1 MGQSADELRREIE
14 DTRYGLSDTLDAIG
28 DRVSPGRVI
37 ERRKNR
43 AIQGIQSV
51 RDRVMGSVTGARDSV
66 ADTTGSAVGS
76 AVDTVKGTPDAVR
89 QQTQG
94 SPVAAGAIAFGV
106 GFLVAAVFP
115 PSQPEQQAAQA
126 LIDKAEPL
134 KEELTSIGSNVA
146 EQVKGAAQEAL
157 EEVKTTAADSKQAV
171 TATVQDGIESA
182 KTTSQDAA
190 ASIKDQASS

>member
-1 MGQSADELRREIE
+1 MGQSADELRRDIE
-14 DTRYGLSDTLDAIG
+14 DTRYGLTDTLDAIG

-51 RDRVMGSVTGARDSV
+51 RDRVMGSVVEARDSV
-66 ADTTGSAVGS
+66 ADTTGSAV
-76 AVDTVKGTPDAVR
+76 DTVTSTPDALR

-94 SPVAAGAIAFGV
+94 SPLAAGAIAFGV
-106 GFLVAAVFP
+106 GFLVAAAFP
-115 PSQPEQQAAQA
+115 ASQPEQQAAQA
-126 LIDKAEPL
+126 LMDKAEPL
-134 KEELTSIGSNVA
+134 KEELTAIGTDVA
-146 EQVKGAAQEAL
+146 QQVKGDAREAV

-171 TATVQDGIESA
+171 TATVKDGIESTKA
-182 KTTSQDAA
+182 TSQDAA